1 MLSGDARNVC
11 DHGVLCLSESRRS
24 AGLAESRE
32 SLNLRFGLH
41 TPAFA
46 YKEIYKQ
53 FDTERKQP
61 VAKKPP
67 KPRAEGTRKSR
78 RIDASKATEEGGDT
92 SKAAEEGGDT
102 SKGEG

>member
-11 DHGVLCLSESRRS
+11 DHGVLCLASEGRRS
-24 AGLAESRE
+24 QDFRSESRE

-53 FDTERKQP
+53 FDTERK
-61 VAKKPP
+61 VKKPVDC
-67 KPRAEGTRKSR
+67 GVF
-78 RIDASKATEEGGDT
+78 
-92 SKAAEEGGDT
+92 
-102 SKGEG
+102 